1 MGLQPR
7 RRPLLVGTTVM
18 MTMIMDDRAIWVLV
32 GGVLATWR
40 LGVRTGR
47 IYFTGAIQSPL
58 RLNLGKPQIHTLR
71 SWFHDVISKD
81 LPSLSTQLWF
91 PHLCLLV
98 LFLGAR
104 PALSPRNTR
113 RQMGGMMAQLLLW
126 RPLQNAQAMRL
137 SLLAKVSITTS
148 SNPSAPKTYPMWLP
162 PCKGTSAY
170 RKASPR
176 YSRLTAYLWTT
187 LAV

>member
-1 MGLQPR
+1 VQSGSL
-7 RRPLLVGTTVM
+7 
-18 MTMIMDDRAIWVLV
+18 A

-58 RLNLGKPQIHTLR
+58 RLNPGKPQIHTLR

-81 LPSLSTQLWF
+81 LPSLSLSQLN
-91 PHLCLLV
+91 LG
-98 LFLGAR
+98 FLISVCSFCFSEQE

-162 PCKGTSAY
+162 PCKGTSTY

-176 YSRLTAYLWTT
+176 YNRLTAYLWTT